1 MQVTRSGNFCGVA
14 EMDGPLDFEKSA
26 DFWIG
31 DWKGIFPVKWHT
43 IKDVP
48 YSQFM
53 HITFNTAENRNEMS
67 IIDCPDTQQVNIVL
81 EYFLDDLL
89 FLV

>member
-1 MQVTRSGNFCGVA
+1 MQVTGSENFCGVA
-14 EMDGPLDFEKSA
+14 EMDGPVDFEKSA

-48 YSQFM
+48 YSKFR
-53 HITFNTAENRNEMS
+53 HITFNTLENGQEVS
-67 IIDCPDTQQVNIVL
+67 TAAGHS
-81 EYFLDDLL
+81 
-89 FLV
+89 